1 MLQSGCFE
9 CFVIFQMHVAIF
21 KCLYVCFNCFG
32 SMLQL
37 LHPNVTN
44 LDMHV
49 CCTCYNQ
56 IHLPSPPIAVVA
68 AISDIFASRHAG
80 LVHMHFL
87 QWWCFRFFFH
97 TRFGFIFTPFFFG
110 FSGFSCCFSSFF
122 AYMKLK

>member
-9 CFVIFQMHVAIF
+9 CFVIFQMHVAVF

-56 IHLPSPPIAVVA
+56 IHPPSPPIAVVA

-87 QWWCFRFFFH
+87 QWWCFRFL
-97 TRFGFIFTPFFFG
+97 FTPVSVLFSRHFFFG
-110 FSGFSCCFSSFF
+110 FSVFF
-122 AYMKLK
+122 MLFFLIFLPI